1 MRPMLGLATAT
12 DEAWIEAAIENVP
25 RLLADHAHC
34 EMKAASNAM
43 SLAVRHGDRPELV
56 AALIAL
62 AEEELAHFRRVHDIL
77 VARGIPLGNPP
88 VDPYAAELRRAAS
101 ALPPLRPKSVL
112 VDRLLVGALIEARS
126 CERFRILSER
136 APEPSLRELYREL
149 LASEAGHYRTFFDLA
164 VREGARDGVDET
176 TVRARLR
183 ALSSVE
189 GAIVA
194 RLADDDDRA
203 TVHG

>member
-1 MRPMLGLATAT
+1 MLGLATLT
-12 DEAWIEAAIENVP
+12 DEGWIESAITDVGK
-25 RLLADHAHC
+25 LLRDHAHC

-43 SLAVRHGDRPELV
+43 SLAIRHGDRPELV
-56 AALIAL
+56 TALLIL
-62 AEEELAHFRRVHDIL
+62 AEEELKHFRRVHQIL

-88 VDPYAAELRRAAS
+88 VDPYAAALRTAAT
-101 ALPPLRPKSVL
+101 RNGKSPSVV

-126 CERFRILSER
+126 CERFRILAQR
-136 APEPSLRELYREL
+136 APDAELRALYQELF
-149 LASEAGHYRTFFDLA
+149 ASEAGHYRVFLDLA
-164 VREGARDGVDET
+164 IVEGARDGVDEA

-183 ALSSVE
+183 AFGDLE

-194 RLADDDDRA
+194 RLIDEQDRA

>member
-1 MRPMLGLATAT
+1 MLGLQAAT
-12 DEAWIEAAIENVP
+12 DAAWAEGALRDLDEVL
-25 RLLADHAHC
+25 RDHAHC

-56 AALIAL
+56 RALLEL
-62 AEEELAHFRRVHDIL
+62 AEEELRHFRRVHEML
-77 VARGIPLGNPP
+77 VARGIPLGTPP
-88 VDPYAAELRRAAS
+88 IDPYAAALRTAS
-101 ALPPLRPKSVL
+101 TRHGKSPSVV

-136 APEPSLRELYREL
+136 APEEELRALYREL
-149 LASEAGHYRTFFDLA
+149 LASEAGHYRTFLDLA
-164 VREGARDGVDET
+164 IAEGARDGVDEA

-183 ALSSVE
+183 AFAEVE

-194 RLADDDDRA
+194 RLVDEEDRA
-203 TVHG
+203 AVHG

>member
-1 MRPMLGLATAT
+1 MRTMLGLATAT
-12 DEAWIEAAIENVP
+12 DDSWIEAAIADVP
-25 RLLADHAHC
+25 GLLVDHAHC

-62 AEEELAHFRRVHDIL
+62 AEEELAHFRRVHALL
-77 VARGIPLGNPP
+77 VERGIPLGNPP

-101 ALPPLRPKSVL
+101 SLPPLRPKSVL

-126 CERFRILSER
+126 CERFRILAER

-149 LASEAGHYRTFFDLA
+149 LSSEAGHYRVFFDLA
-164 VREGARDGVDET
+164 VREGARDGVDEAA
-176 TVRARLR
+176 VRARLR
-183 ALSSVE
+183 AIAAVE

-194 RLADDDDRA
+194 RLVDDDHRA

>member
-1 MRPMLGLATAT
+1 MLGLATQT
-12 DEAWIEAAIENVP
+12 DEAWVDAAIADVAK
-25 RLLADHAHC
+25 LLCDHAHC

-56 AALIAL
+56 SALLAL
-62 AEEELAHFRRVHDIL
+62 AEEELQHFRRVHEIL
-77 VARGIPLGNPP
+77 VARSIPLSFPP
-88 VDPYAAELRRAAS
+88 VDPYAAMLRTASTRAG
-101 ALPPLRPKSVL
+101 KSPSVV

-136 APEPSLRELYREL
+136 APDPELRALYQEL
-149 LASEAGHYRTFFDLA
+149 LASEAGHYRVFLDLA
-164 VREGARDGVDET
+164 IREGSRDGMTEPM
-176 TVRARLR
+176 VRQRLR
-183 ALSSVE
+183 AFASIE

-194 RLADDDDRA
+194 RLVDEEDRA

>member
-1 MRPMLGLATAT
+1 MLGLATPT
-12 DEAWIEAAIENVP
+12 DDAWVEAAISDVGK
-25 RLLADHAHC
+25 LLRDHAHC

-43 SLAVRHGDRPELV
+43 SLAIRHGDRPELV
-56 AALIAL
+56 SALLAL
-62 AEEELAHFRRVHDIL
+62 AEEELQHFRRVHQLL

-88 VDPYAAELRRAAS
+88 VDPYAAALRTAS
-101 ALPPLRPKSVL
+101 TRNGTSPSVV

-126 CERFRILSER
+126 CERFRILAER
-136 APEPSLRELYREL
+136 APDAELRALYQEL
-149 LASEAGHYRTFFDLA
+149 LASEAGHYRVFLDLA
-164 VREGARDGVDET
+164 IVEGARDGVDEA

-183 ALSSVE
+183 AFADLE

-194 RLADDDDRA
+194 RLVKEQDRA